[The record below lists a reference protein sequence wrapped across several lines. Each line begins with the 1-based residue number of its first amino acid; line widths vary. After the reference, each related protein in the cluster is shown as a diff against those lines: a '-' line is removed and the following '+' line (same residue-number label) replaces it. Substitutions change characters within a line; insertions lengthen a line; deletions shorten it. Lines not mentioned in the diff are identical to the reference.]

1 MVLLAVFRFKVVK
14 PDSFFVPLHTK
25 IRKSSMAQID
35 EFFFDT
41 NRVEGITEADYE
53 RAQPYIEAA
62 QAFAQSTYQ
71 GIYIID
77 YFRKNFLYVS
87 DNPLF
92 LPVSNSALLLTSDG
106 IRVAASVSAP
116 NTISIT
122 PAYCFIFFI
131 ICEYVLFRL
140 QK

>member
-1 MVLLAVFRFKVVK
+1 
-14 PDSFFVPLHTK
+14 
-25 IRKSSMAQID
+25 MAQID

-92 LPVSNSALLLTSDG
+92 LCGHTAD
-106 IRVAASVSAP
+106 AADVQHDARHDEQQPRQQQRIAADQRWYPCCSQRQCS
-116 NTISIT
+116 
-122 PAYCFIFFI
+122 
-131 ICEYVLFRL
+131 
-140 QK
+140 

>member
-1 MVLLAVFRFKVVK
+1 
-14 PDSFFVPLHTK
+14 
-25 IRKSSMAQID
+25 MAQID

-53 RAQPYIEAA
+53 RVKPYVEAA

-71 GIYIID
+71 SIYIID

-92 LPVSNSALLLTSDG
+92 LCG
-106 IRVAASVSAP
+106 
-116 NTISIT
+116 
-122 PAYCFIFFI
+122 
-131 ICEYVLFRL
+131 
-140 QK
+140 